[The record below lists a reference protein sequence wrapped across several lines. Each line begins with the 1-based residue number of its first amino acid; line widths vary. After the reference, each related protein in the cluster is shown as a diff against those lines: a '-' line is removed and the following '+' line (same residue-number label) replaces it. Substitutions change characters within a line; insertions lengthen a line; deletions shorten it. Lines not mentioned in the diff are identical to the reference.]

1 MTALVRQP
9 LVLWRAD
16 VSTVK
21 KKHNVFSKGSSRHF
35 KCSAL
40 TRHENG
46 DDCKAFIP
54 SYSGQTIT
62 SALPI
67 EKTAPTFESMIN
79 TVVIEFMIE
88 NKISDVKFMPVSDHM
103 VVNTFRI
110 ESA

>member
-9 LVLWRAD
+9 LVLWCAD

-40 TRHENG
+40 TRHEDG

-67 EKTAPTFESMIN
+67 EKTAPTPESMID
-79 TVVIEFMIE
+79 TVEFMIE
-88 NKISDVKFMPVSDHM
+88 NKISDVKFVPVSDHM
-103 VVNTFRI
+103 VINVFLI